1 MERISER
8 GLILPSLYFLEKEGN
23 KELSTTELIA
33 KLREL
38 LNPRGE
44 DLDIIEGRADD
55 KFSQKV
61 RNLRSHKTL
70 EKEGYTTYSDRKFK
84 ITESGERYLRENLIF
99 LSEIILVENYFNEF
113 KSSIETI
120 KNLCNNG
127 AFEGELLQH
136 FYNMLYTSVITSLET
151 YLSDALRFKI
161 TNNEN
166 DLKKFIETFREYEK
180 EKFTFKEV
188 FNQCEN
194 ILFKVKEDISK
205 LMYHNLPKIKGI
217 YKSTFNI
224 EFNEISGLVQSIAIR
239 HDLVHRNGKNKDGEN
254 HSISKDDVLS
264 LCNDVDVFVSDIE
277 SKFIILHDEDEEL

>member
-8 GLILPSLYFLEKEGN
+8 ELILPSLYLLEKEEG
-23 KELSTTELIA
+23 KKISTAELIA
-33 KLREL
+33 KLRGL

-44 DLDIIEGRADD
+44 DLSGLEGRADD

-70 EKEGYTTYSDRKFK
+70 EKEGYTTYSAGEFE
-84 ITESGERYLRENLIF
+84 ITELGERYLRENPMF
-99 LSEIILVENYFNEF
+99 LSELILIENYFDEF

-120 KNLCNNG
+120 RNLCNNG
-127 AFEGELLQH
+127 VFENDLLQH
-136 FYNMLYTSVITSLET
+136 FCNMLYASVITSLET

-166 DLKKFIETFREYEK
+166 DLKKFVETFREYEK

-188 FNQCEN
+188 FNQYEN

-205 LMYHNLPKIKGI
+205 LLYHNLSKIKGI

-224 EFNEISGLVQSIAIR
+224 DFNEISGLVQSIAIR
-239 HDLVHRNGKNKDGEN
+239 HDLVHRNGKNKDGGN
-254 HSISKDDVLS
+254 HSISKDDVLN
-264 LCNDVDVFVSDIE
+264 LCSNVDEFVSDIE
-277 SKFIILHDEDEEL
+277 SKLQV